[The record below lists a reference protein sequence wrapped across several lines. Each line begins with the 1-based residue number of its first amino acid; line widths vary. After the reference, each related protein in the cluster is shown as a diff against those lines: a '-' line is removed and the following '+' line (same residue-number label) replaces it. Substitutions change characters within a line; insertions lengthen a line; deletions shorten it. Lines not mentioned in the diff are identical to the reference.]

1 MQSEKILILK
11 KLSRKKI
18 AIKKIR
24 IKLIGKETKGRWNHK
39 KKLFK
44 IISNKTNIN

>member
-24 IKLIGKETKGRWNHK
+24 IKLIGKETKGR
-39 KKLFK
+39 
-44 IISNKTNIN
+44 